1 MRRSRSFP
9 LRFASM
15 LLLVIATQL
24 AFAGDLC
31 RSVMIGNMAA
41 GGTQHAS
48 GPMGDSARVEMA
60 MLPCCDRTMVGTSRC
75 LAAPIDA
82 AVTTPAP
89 SVFSQE
95 SVGHIVAPVAAP
107 FLRLQSRADPG
118 RSPPPYLLFHRLLS

>member
-31 RSVMIGNMAA
+31 RSVMVGSMAA
-41 GGTQHAS
+41 DGTGQAS
-48 GPMGDSARVEMA
+48 SAVGDSSRVEMA
-60 MLPCCDRTMVGTSRC
+60 MPPYCDGSMVDASKC
-75 LAAPIDA
+75 LSVSTDA
-82 AVTTPAP
+82 VATTPAP

-95 SVGHIVAPVAAP
+95 SAGYIVAAVAAP
-107 FLRLQSRADPG
+107 FSRLQSRADQG
-118 RSPPPYLLFHRLLS
+118 LSPPPYLLFHRLLS

>member
-31 RSVMIGNMAA
+31 RSVMIGSMAA

-48 GPMGDSARVEMA
+48 GPVGDSARVEMA
-60 MLPCCDRTMVGTSRC
+60 MLPCFDGSMVDASKC
-75 LAAPIDA
+75 LLAPTDA
-82 AVTTPAP
+82 VATTPAP
-89 SVFSQE
+89 SVFSQV
-95 SVGHIVAPVAAP
+95 SAGYIVAPVAAP
-107 FLRLQSRADPG
+107 FSRLQSRADQG
-118 RSPPPYLLFHRLLS
+118 LSPPPYLLFHRLLS